1 MKSILFIILTLAGT
15 GVLAAH
21 QTELEYALYG
31 GWRVLELHEDGVT
44 RRLFKIDA
52 LRTEDDITRILIT
65 ADIPSLLGRLA
76 DLTVEIHPAA
86 GDEPEVLPAR
96 LFKRCLCGDI
106 AVDLPLTTADCAC
119 DAVCPDAE
127 QIDVEYFF
135 RLRALAPGESLGIGC
150 ADPAGPDSLWLVEKE
165 AS

>member
-1 MKSILFIILTLAGT
+1 MKSILFIILTLAAT
-15 GVLAAH
+15 GILAAQ

-31 GWRVLELHEDGVT
+31 GWRVLELHEEGVT
-44 RRLFKIDA
+44 SRLFKIDA
-52 LRTEDDITRILIT
+52 LRTDDDTTRLLIT
-65 ADIPSLLGRLA
+65 ADIPALLGRLA

-86 GDEPEVLPAR
+86 GDEPEVRTAR
-96 LFKRCLCGDI
+96 LFKRCICGDVV
-106 AVDLPLTTADCAC
+106 VDLPLTTADRSC
-119 DAVCPDAE
+119 DAVCPGAE